1 MLRDDEDDP
10 DADSEHTV
18 TNASEVTIC
27 VSVTGSLTAL
37 RCLGYFLGAKH
48 KKKAC
53 TSSSS
58 ISNSSNPF
66 IDVPALLIEPPVS
79 TCTCNRA
86 YSAWSHFL
94 VISSTGKSSQK
105 RRPEQAPHNVEN
117 VRICTVSTPCKSI
130 VGLLNCVLRY

>member
-1 MLRDDEDDP
+1 MDCIVQRDSTFEEFLVSWAQYSTAIIDFAESHKSNKELKRCFRDDEDDP

-37 RCLGYFLGAKH
+37 RCLGYFLGAKQ
-48 KKKAC
+48 KKKAF

-79 TCTCNRA
+79 TCTCSRA
-86 YSAWSHFL
+86 YSAWGHFL
-94 VISSTGKSSQK
+94 VISSK
-105 RRPEQAPHNVEN
+105 
-117 VRICTVSTPCKSI
+117 
-130 VGLLNCVLRY
+130 